1 MTDYRDVLGASLE
14 RLEHLERDLV
24 AARRGDATSDALALR
39 LENELLQ
46 LDREWRSKAEHLGAL
61 EERRRRR
68 LKLASSLLFLLLALA
83 GIAMLFLGT
92 TVPGFV
98 CFAASIA
105 GWILAG
111 LQESRHARLMR
122 LYEEDRRRVDRTLQV
137 VRATMRGVATRT
149 RIATENRDED
159 ADAAVASVAEESDAE
174 GERRERSAR

>member
-1 MTDYRDVLGASLE
+1 MADYRDVLGASLE

-24 AARRGDATSDALALR
+24 AARRGEAPSDALALR

-46 LDREWRSKAEHLGAL
+46 LDREWRSKQEQLGAL

-137 VRATMRGVATRT
+137 VRMTMRGAATRA
-149 RIATENRDED
+149 RIADGDRDAEAQSA
-159 ADAAVASVAEESDAE
+159 ADAAAEETATDDARS
-174 GERRERSAR
+174 GRRV